1 VITSAQY
8 AIASTAVK
16 IAGTGVGHR
25 TVHIAPIG
33 NTTVYL
39 SGSNQV
45 TSSTGYGLNKALG
58 EHDVLLGPADELW
71 AICAAAQT
79 ETVTVLI
86 SEG

>member
-1 VITSAQY
+1 MITSAQY
-8 AIASTAVK
+8 AIAQTAVK
-16 IAGTGVGHR
+16 IASSAVGHR

-45 TSSTGYGLNKALG
+45 TSSNGYGLNKALG
-58 EHDVLLGPADELW
+58 EHDVIIAPGDELW

-86 SEG
+86 SES

>member
-1 VITSAQY
+1 MITSAQY

-33 NTTVYL
+33 NTTVYV

-45 TSSTGYGLNKALG
+45 TSSNGYGLNKALG

-71 AICAAAQT
+71 AICSGTQT
-79 ETVTVLI
+79 ETVTILI

>member
-1 VITSAQY
+1 MITSAQY

-25 TVHIAPIG
+25 TVHIAPVG

-39 SGSNQV
+39 SGTNAV
-45 TSSTGYGLNKALG
+45 TSSNGYGLNKALG

-71 AICAAAQT
+71 AICDGEQT
-79 ETVTVLI
+79 ETVTILI

>member
-1 VITSAQY
+1 
-8 AIASTAVK
+8 
-16 IAGTGVGHR
+16 
-25 TVHIAPIG
+25 
-33 NTTVYL
+33 L

-45 TSSTGYGLNKALG
+45 TSSNGYGLNKSLG

-79 ETVTVLI
+79 ETLTVLI